1 MRPFHR
7 AFLCLLAG
15 AGCAHAQSTAPTPAP
30 AKPCLDAESH
40 QFDFWIGDWDVFNP
54 KGVQVGTNRIA
65 PIYGGCVLHESWKA
79 TKVVEGQ
86 SFNRYDPDRGV
97 WHQTWVDNGGSL
109 LLLEGGMKGAEMVL
123 SDAGTPGRKP
133 DAQINEVRWSKNSD
147 DSVRQVWTTSKD
159 GGKTWTTAFD
169 GKYVRSSR
177 PQPR

>member
-1 MRPFHR
+1 MRTISR
-7 AFLCLLAG
+7 ALLCLLAAGG
-15 AGCAHAQSTAPTPAP
+15 AQAQTPAP
-30 AKPCLDAESH
+30 AKPCVDAESH

-54 KGVQVGTNRIA
+54 KGVLVGTNRIA

-86 SFNRYDPDRGV
+86 SFNRYDPDRGL

-123 SDAGTPGRKP
+123 SDANTPGRKA
-133 DAQINEVRWSKNSD
+133 DAPVNEVRWSKNAD
-147 DSVRQVWTTSKD
+147 DSVRQLWQTSKD

-177 PQPR
+177 AQPR